1 MSAGLLNDLI
11 ARMSALGLKPSQ
23 SQLPNEI
30 TLTWDKEDFKKF
42 MLSNVD
48 PNFQRYIDVDIVD
61 NKIVI
66 KLRLL

>member
-1 MSAGLLNDLI
+1 MSTGLLNDLI
-11 ARMSALGLKPSQ
+11 MRMNALGLKPAQ

-30 TLTWDKEDFKKF
+30 VLTWDKEEFKKF
-42 MLSNVD
+42 MLSNID

-66 KLRLL
+66 KLKLM